1 MSVVSI
7 NNEIMNFE
15 LVIETINK
23 DIQDIEKSIKNFKN
37 RSSLPRVEIDLTLEK
52 VRKLYDSLQSLI
64 EKSPVEKTT
73 PPEDKPEKINAFELE
88 ENYSDTN
95 KEISETSPVITK
107 ESGKKPEK
115 DSQLKFVEQKNSKT
129 EIIADRLQNGQSFR
143 NESLRQQV
151 SSKDLSSKLKSQ
163 PISDIGAAMGLNEK
177 FSFIREL
184 FNNDPDKFT
193 ETINILNHASNFNE
207 AYSYLSDEFNW
218 DMDDSQAQKLLDLIR
233 RKLIIRE
240 NE

>member
-1 MSVVSI
+1 
-7 NNEIMNFE
+7 

-23 DIQDIEKSIKNFKN
+23 DIQDIEKSIKKFKN

-52 VRKLYDSLQSLI
+52 VRKLYDSLQSLT
-64 EKSPVEKTT
+64 EKRPVEKTT
-73 PPEDKPEKINAFELE
+73 PPEEKPVSINTFELE
-88 ENYSDTN
+88 ENSSDTD
-95 KEISETSPVITK
+95 KDISEAIPVITK
-107 ESGKKPEK
+107 KSGKKPEE
-115 DSQLKFVEQKNSKT
+115 DSQIKFAEQKNSKT

-193 ETINILNHASNFNE
+193 ETINILNRASNFNE
-207 AYSYLSDEFNW
+207 AYNYLSDKFNW
-218 DMDDSQAQKLLDLIR
+218 NMDDSQVQKLLDLTR

>member
-1 MSVVSI
+1 
-7 NNEIMNFE
+7 MNFE

-23 DIQDIEKSIKNFKN
+23 DIQDIEKTVINFKN
-37 RSSLPRVEIDLTLEK
+37 RSSLPRVEIDLAMEK

-64 EKSPVEKTT
+64 EEGPTEKTIT
-73 PPEDKPEKINAFELE
+73 PEDKPEKLNAFELE
-88 ENYSDTN
+88 ENSSATD
-95 KEISETSPVITK
+95 KEIAETSPVLTK
-107 ESGKKPEK
+107 ESGKKIEEN
-115 DSQLKFVEQKNSKT
+115 SQIILEEQKNDKT

-143 NESLRQQV
+143 NESLKQQV

-177 FSFIREL
+177 FSFIKVL

-207 AYSYLSDEFNW
+207 AYSYLSDNFNW
-218 DMDDSQAQKLLDLIR
+218 DMDDSQVQKLLDLTR